1 MSRVYKGYF
10 DIEHMVD
17 TAVKEHI
24 CFVIAV
30 SADSQRGAGKTYST
44 AKFLYNH
51 YIEKGEKFM
60 IFVRHVKELGN
71 IAQGI
76 FGNFLLDNYPDVS
89 VYEKKQDN
97 VFSYVYA
104 TSGKGEEKTTEI
116 IGYVVPL
123 KNAPGVKQ
131 YRGIFQENVKYFYM
145 DEFMP
150 LDGRYLPN
158 ETRLMKTIYDTVNG
172 KIEDLPIILTANCL
186 SLGNPYFTMLKLNG
200 KLQSSTK
207 KLKTDTVVYENVTVE
222 GLEDKHLNSAA
233 NKAFGQTDDE
243 YVSNMWIMDNNSLV
257 CKPDGWGRAIYICT
271 LLYDGK
277 QYGVHAY
284 YGSTYY
290 YISNTVDKHCDYVY
304 NVKMDGDLNIPL
316 LRSAPFLKQLRD
328 NFYRGNVRVSTGEIQ
343 RMLIEIFG

>member
-10 DIEHMVD
+10 DIEHMIN

-97 VFSYVYA
+97 VFSYIYA

-131 YRGIFQENVKYFYM
+131 YRGIFQNNVRYFYM

-172 KIEDLPIILTANCL
+172 QLLDLPIILTANCL

-207 KLKTDTVVYENVTVE
+207 KLKTETCVYENITVE
-222 GLEDKHLNSAA
+222 GLEEKHLNSAA